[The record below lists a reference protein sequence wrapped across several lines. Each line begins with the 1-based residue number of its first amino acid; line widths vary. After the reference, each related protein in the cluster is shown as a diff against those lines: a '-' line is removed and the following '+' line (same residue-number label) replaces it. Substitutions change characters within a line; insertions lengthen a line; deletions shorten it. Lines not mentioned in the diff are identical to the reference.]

1 MSQNNILERVVIHA
15 NKTFIHQGETR
26 TDAFMIQDGEVASFV
41 VEKGNKVEIDR
52 YKSGT
57 IIAEMNL
64 LTEEV
69 SKLNFEATVNTT
81 LVKITRQDFEK
92 KLKKHDAVILNV
104 ITHLIEKLKKQEHNW
119 AQHILQAKQNDFKA
133 MEIVDHLLR
142 DMEIQRKRK
151 YEEVLL
157 PHFNIMV
164 KALEEIKRDERHEK
178 QKTNLDNTI
187 ERVKSDADEEKE

>member
-104 ITHLIEKLKKQEHNW
+104 ITHLIEKLKKQEQNW
-119 AQHILQAKQNDFKA
+119 VQHILQAKQNDFKA
-133 MEIVDHLLR
+133 MEIVDYLLR

-157 PHFNIMV
+157 PHFNIMW
-164 KALEEIKRDERHEK
+164 KALEEIKRDERHGK
-178 QKTNLDNTI
+178 QKANLDNTI